1 MSDISYISLTPKTYP
16 LRYPKNHSLLLA
28 SDITNTFW
36 LEILYL
42 KNFTCLFQ
50 LFILNSY
57 LIFYF
62 SNWCFKMKLFKF
74 CTLLFYLFFTYP
86 SFSAEVF
93 DEKVLFKKGDWEVV
107 LLRYDDRS
115 TACIAKNGLGNK
127 EFQIYVNAK
136 VEELAIFY
144 DESDVNE
151 SLKIFQFAVDDLA
164 SWYTESP
171 YLDSGWLIMDLTSG
185 SDKAVIELIQE
196 IRKGQELFHLDD
208 NNKIISSFSLK
219 GSAASVNELVKCIEE
234 QGF

>member
-1 MSDISYISLTPKTYP
+1 
-16 LRYPKNHSLLLA
+16 
-28 SDITNTFW
+28 
-36 LEILYL
+36 
-42 KNFTCLFQ
+42 
-50 LFILNSY
+50 
-57 LIFYF
+57 
-62 SNWCFKMKLFKF
+62 MKLFKF

-144 DESDVNE
+144 DESDINE
-151 SLKIFQFAVDDLA
+151 TLKIFQFAVDDLA
-164 SWYTESP
+164 SWYSESP
-171 YLDSGWLIMDLTSG
+171 YYDSGWLIVDLTNESE
-185 SDKAVIELIQE
+185 KALRVLIKE

-208 NNKIISSFSLK
+208 NNKIISKFSLK
-219 GSAASVNELVKCIEE
+219 GSAASLTELEKCVRE
-234 QGF
+234 QGFWN

>member
-1 MSDISYISLTPKTYP
+1 M
-16 LRYPKNHSLLLA
+16 N
-28 SDITNTFW
+28 
-36 LEILYL
+36 
-42 KNFTCLFQ
+42 
-50 LFILNSY
+50 
-57 LIFYF
+57 
-62 SNWCFKMKLFKF
+62 LFKF
-74 CTLLFYLFFTYP
+74 CTLFIYLFFTHY

-93 DEKVLFKKGDWEVV
+93 DEKLLFKKGDWEVA

-115 TACIAKNGLGNK
+115 TACIARNGLGNK
-127 EFQIYVNAK
+127 EFQIYVNADFD
-136 VEELAIFY
+136 EFAIFY
-144 DESDVNE
+144 DDSNVNKK
-151 SLKIFQFAVDDLA
+151 LKTFHYAVDDLA

-185 SDKAVIELIQE
+185 SDKAVVELIQE

>member
-1 MSDISYISLTPKTYP
+1 M
-16 LRYPKNHSLLLA
+16 N
-28 SDITNTFW
+28 
-36 LEILYL
+36 
-42 KNFTCLFQ
+42 
-50 LFILNSY
+50 
-57 LIFYF
+57 
-62 SNWCFKMKLFKF
+62 LFKF
-74 CTLLFYLFFTYP
+74 CTLFIYLFFTHY

-93 DEKVLFKKGDWEVV
+93 DEKLLFKKGDWEVA

-115 TACIAKNGLGNK
+115 TACIARNGLGNK
-127 EFQIYVNAK
+127 EFQIYVNADFD
-136 VEELAIFY
+136 EFAIFY
-144 DESDVNE
+144 DDSNVNKK
-151 SLKIFQFAVDDLA
+151 LKTFHYAVDDLA

-171 YLDSGWLIMDLTSG
+171 YLDTGWLIMDLTSG